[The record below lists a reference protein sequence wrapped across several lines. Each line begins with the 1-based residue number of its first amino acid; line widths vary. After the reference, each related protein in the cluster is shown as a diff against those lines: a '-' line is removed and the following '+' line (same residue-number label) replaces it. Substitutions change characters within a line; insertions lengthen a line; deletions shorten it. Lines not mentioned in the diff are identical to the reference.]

1 MHGHGLHIQVGPRA
15 RPKVH
20 GLHPGCCPVCSKVSG
35 ACTGL
40 HSCLRCPTAPLLLGA
55 PPAQRGSRQGCG
67 SAPPE
72 AIPVQAVMGVQVV
85 VSLLAASV
93 MQKLAPHCSFARWL
107 LCNGRYAPPPGP
119 SPTPHRVWG
128 TPGPTDARCCAACTA
143 TSTHRKRSSVSW
155 RGSSAP
161 RPSGTG
167 QHCRHPVGVVAV
179 IPSVGLP
186 LNSLRVPGVPAV
198 GYYQAAS
205 VG

>member
-1 MHGHGLHIQVGPRA
+1 MLRGLSRGVHGHGLHIQVGPRA

-107 LCNGRYAPPPGP
+107 LCNGRYAPPPP
-119 SPTPHRVWG
+119 
-128 TPGPTDARCCAACTA
+128 
-143 TSTHRKRSSVSW
+143 
-155 RGSSAP
+155 P
-161 RPSGTG
+161 RPLTHTP
-167 QHCRHPVGVVAV
+167 Q
-179 IPSVGLP
+179 GL
-186 LNSLRVPGVPAV
+186 
-198 GYYQAAS
+198 GYTRPH
-205 VG
+205 